1 MHYNLAQLPVNG
13 TLPPQDN
20 YQVRLVDGFSDYD
33 GRVELLANK
42 QWGTICDNGWG
53 ITDAN
58 VRYQL
63 CYHQQCICSNLVL
76 QQVVIMSIRYRAVT
90 MEHRLGT
97 RNIRKYNV
105 NQ

>member
-1 MHYNLAQLPVNG
+1 MHYNLAQLPING

-33 GRVELLANK
+33 GRVELLVNK

-58 VRYQL
+58 VRYQ
-63 CYHQQCICSNLVL
+63 CHA
-76 QQVVIMSIRYRAVT
+76 IMLLHAMY
-90 MEHRLGT
+90 M
-97 RNIRKYNV
+97 
-105 NQ
+105 

>member
-1 MHYNLAQLPVNG
+1 VNG

-58 VRYQL
+58 VRNQNY
-63 CYHQQCICSNLVL
+63 SNNY
-76 QQVVIMSIRYRAVT
+76 IVT
-90 MEHRLGT
+90 HNTAMYL
-97 RNIRKYNV
+97 
-105 NQ
+105 